1 MIAELTPKQASEAY
15 YISWDF
21 SGVLATGETISSA
34 TIVAVDM
41 ADGSVVTATVTDP
54 AKQSISTSY
63 VYTWVKAGTDGHTY
77 RLTCTAT
84 SSLAAVY
91 ELEGILAVRN
101 IPATAPSMGTGL
113 VTAPVIEPVTLEE
126 VKDHLLIDDS
136 TTAADNQ
143 LMRMIKTARQQI
155 EYWTRRAI
163 LTQTWDYCL
172 QTWPAGKF
180 IAIPHGNLQSVSS
193 VKWKDEDATETTLT
207 ETTDYLVEQNGTMC
221 GRIVLPYATS
231 WPSGTLYPSNPITV
245 RYVCGWTTP
254 ELVPSTIKAAILMT
268 VADAYENRSVQE
280 FNTINQGFSVN
291 KSVEMLLASQ
301 RLWM

>member
-34 TIVAVDM
+34 TVVALDM
-41 ADGSVVTATVTDP
+41 ADSSVVTGTVTDV
-54 AKQSISTSY
+54 AKQTIATAY

-91 ELEGILAVRN
+91 ELEGILAVRD
-101 IPATAPSMGTGL
+101 IPATAPSMGTGII
-113 VTAPVIEPVTLEE
+113 TAPVIEPVTLEE
-126 VKDHLLIDDS
+126 VKDHLLIDE
-136 TTAADNQ
+136 TTAAADNQ
-143 LMRMIKTARQQI
+143 LMRMIKAARQQI
-155 EYWTRRAI
+155 EDWTRRAI

-172 QTWPAGKF
+172 QAWPGGKF

-221 GRIVLPYATS
+221 GRIVLPYATG
-231 WPSGTLYPSNPITV
+231 WPSGVLYPSNPITI

-268 VADAYENRSVQE
+268 VADMYENRSVQE

>member
-91 ELEGILAVRN
+91 ELEGILAVRD
-101 IPATAPSMGTGL
+101 IPATPPSMGTGL

-126 VKDHLLIDDS
+126 VKDHLLIDE
-136 TTAADNQ
+136 TTAAADNQ
-143 LMRMIKTARQQI
+143 LMRMIKAARQQI
-155 EYWTRRAI
+155 EDWTRRAI

-172 QTWPAGKF
+172 QAWPGGKF

-221 GRIVLPYATS
+221 GRIVLPYATG
-231 WPSGTLYPSNPITV
+231 WPSGVLYPSNPITI

-268 VADAYENRSVQE
+268 IADAYENRSVQE

>member
-21 SGVLATGETISSA
+21 SEVLATGETIASA
-34 TIVAVDM
+34 AVVAVDM
-41 ADGSVVTATVTDP
+41 ADSSVVTGTVTDV
-54 AKQSISTSY
+54 AKQTIATSY

>member
-21 SGVLATGETISSA
+21 SGVLATGETIASA
-34 TIVAVDM
+34 VVAAVDM
-41 ADGSVVTATVTDP
+41 ADSSVVTGTVTDA

-155 EYWTRRAI
+155 EDWTRRAI

-172 QTWPAGKF
+172 QAWPGGKF

-291 KSVEMLLASQ
+291 KSVEMLMASQ

>member
-155 EYWTRRAI
+155 EDWTRRAI

-172 QTWPAGKF
+172 QAWPGGKF

>member
-172 QTWPAGKF
+172 QTWPAGNY
-180 IAIPHGNLQSVSS
+180 ITIPHGNLQSVTS

-291 KSVEMLLASQ
+291 KSVEMLMASQ